1 MKFPNGED
9 GLREK
14 ATGYWREAALH
25 LLYFSQSVCFRD
37 CFQVIVS
44 APVGDFLLGCEG
56 GLFFCSV
63 YFCVCFG
70 MQASRIAPLVLL
82 DSDE

>member
-1 MKFPNGED
+1 M
-9 GLREK
+9 
-14 ATGYWREAALH
+14 
-25 LLYFSQSVCFRD
+25 
-37 CFQVIVS
+37 IVS

-56 GLFFCSV
+56 RLFFCSV

-70 MQASRIAPLVLL
+70 MQASSIAPLVLL